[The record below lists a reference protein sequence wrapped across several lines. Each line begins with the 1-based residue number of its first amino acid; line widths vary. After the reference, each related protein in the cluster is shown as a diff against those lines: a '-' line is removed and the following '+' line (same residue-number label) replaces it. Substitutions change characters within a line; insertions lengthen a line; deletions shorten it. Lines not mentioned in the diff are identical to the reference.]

1 MKNQLELFC
10 DTQINVVEQPTTET
24 IKSPQKLKDCQMDVD
39 VLKELADLGLL
50 DKEIDDVDKV
60 FLEIYEEYW
69 SDYSQK
75 NHPWIYDG
83 ILLPME
89 ILLEKEKEYELD
101 KEKIID
107 RLWPTYMRVATA
119 LEILQEQ
126 PNYNVYD
133 PCNYVLELW
142 GIYATNA
149 SIEHERA
156 MLYRDFVKCFEG
168 WIKKQREIVTAQ
180 YVFNC

>member
-10 DTQINVVEQPTTET
+10 DTQDNTAELSAT
-24 IKSPQKLKDCQMDVD
+24 KSITYAQKLKECQMDVD

-89 ILLEKEKEYELD
+89 IRLEKEKEYERD

-107 RLWPTYMRVATA
+107 RLWPTYVRVATA
-119 LEILQEQ
+119 LEILQDQ

-142 GIYATNA
+142 GIYATNT

>member
-1 MKNQLELFC
+1 
-10 DTQINVVEQPTTET
+10 
-24 IKSPQKLKDCQMDVD
+24 
-39 VLKELADLGLL
+39 
-50 DKEIDDVDKV
+50 
-60 FLEIYEEYW
+60 
-69 SDYSQK
+69 
-75 NHPWIYDG
+75 
-83 ILLPME
+83 ME
-89 ILLEKEKEYELD
+89 IRLEKEKEYERD

-107 RLWPTYMRVATA
+107 RLWPTYVRVATA
-119 LEILQEQ
+119 LEILQDQ

-168 WIKKQREIVTAQ
+168 WIKKQREIVTTQ
-180 YVFNC
+180 YIFNC